1 MSFFSFSLSTK
12 SRWLFIAIGLGLTAI
27 ISTSAIGYVKTSSQA
42 KNAVDK
48 GQSIPSTLI
57 VDKVFVDKSERI
69 LKLLSKDTVVKSY
82 RIALGDSPIGHKHQ
96 QGDQRTPVGYY
107 TLDYKNENSI
117 AHRSIHV
124 SYPNAADKAQAK
136 SRGVNPGGDIMI
148 HGQMNG
154 FGHLA
159 GLNQQR
165 DWTDGCIAVTN
176 DEMDE
181 IMAAVKVGT
190 AIEIVE

>member
-42 KNAVDK
+42 KKAVDK
-48 GQSIPSTLI
+48 GQPIPSTLI

-82 RIALGDSPIGHKHQ
+82 RIALGDSPIGHKQQ